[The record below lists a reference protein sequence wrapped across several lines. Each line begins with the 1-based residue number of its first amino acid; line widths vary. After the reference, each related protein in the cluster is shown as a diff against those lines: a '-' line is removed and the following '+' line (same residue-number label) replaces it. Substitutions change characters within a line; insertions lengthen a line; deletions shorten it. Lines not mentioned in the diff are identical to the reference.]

1 MSADSERTDSE
12 LADPVT
18 PGRIVVLNGAP
29 RSGKSSIAE
38 PADNAKH
45 EAAPGRI
52 VVLNGPPPTAFR
64 QLAEQA

>member
-1 MSADSERTDSE
+1 M
-12 LADPVT
+12 
-18 PGRIVVLNGAP
+18 
-29 RSGKSSIAE
+29 SIAE

-52 VVLNGPPPTAFR
+52 AVLNGPPPTAFR